1 MKNRRE
7 LLMDMG
13 LGTALLM
20 TAPYLQGCADPHTNP
35 VHQLDWRP
43 LDHPPVLPGHPDTAW
58 WLRGNYG
65 PIENEIEA
73 YNLEVLGSI
82 PPELNGTFVRNGPNP
97 FDEPSDIGSSVMGCC
112 IP

>member
-20 TAPYLQGCADPHTNP
+20 TACICRDAQILTPIQSISLIGD
-35 VHQLDWRP
+35 P

-65 PIENEIEA
+65 
-73 YNLEVLGSI
+73 LD
-82 PPELNGTFVRNGPNP
+82 RK
-97 FDEPSDIGSSVMGCC
+97 
-112 IP
+112 